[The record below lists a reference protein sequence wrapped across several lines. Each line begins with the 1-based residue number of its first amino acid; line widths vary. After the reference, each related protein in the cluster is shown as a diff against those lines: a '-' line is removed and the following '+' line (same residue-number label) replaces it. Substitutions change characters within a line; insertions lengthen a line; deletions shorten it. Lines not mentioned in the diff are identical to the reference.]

1 MLLVSSAGDLD
12 CLFNLASVI
21 QTGVLDTAALD
32 SLVAT
37 GSVAVIG
44 EDLFGSGTFGFDL
57 SYEGKRQACFY
68 RDKRCSYENKTP
80 LDLKH
85 VEILQRV

>member
-21 QTGVLDTAALD
+21 QIGVLGTATLV
-32 SLVAT
+32 SLVVI

-44 EDLFGSGTFGFDL
+44 EGLFGSGTFGFDL
-57 SYEGKRQACFY
+57 SYEGKDGNAFIGIIEMLMW
-68 RDKRCSYENKTP
+68 K
-80 LDLKH
+80 
-85 VEILQRV
+85 